1 MKRTSETWTQLD
13 WVDTLNATSSRGSA
27 AGATRC
33 GLPVGPTT
41 APSGRDP
48 ALASLSA
55 RQAEERGL
63 LTSGT
68 SGRTGTISS
77 ASADLQSSLESRLR
91 ARTAS
96 VGSTLYALT
105 WKDRATPSGRLI
117 CALRAS
123 ARRISDSGS
132 GLLGW
137 PTPQVADI
145 NHARGS
151 REYADRTLARAQ
163 PPSNVALYAQL
174 AGWPTPTV
182 GNADGSQIAKDASVT
197 GRRPDGSKATVSLN
211 AVVQAAGWPTP
222 AASDG
227 ERSGSGITEGMT
239 GVSLTQMSK
248 MVGWQ
253 TPKASEGMGR
263 YGVTNGT
270 VYPKLWGEAELA
282 GWPTPMAGT
291 PARNGNNE
299 AGNNDSS
306 RKTVELAGW
315 PTPAMMDGNRAGKA
329 TTFEGYLQHKEKHA
343 ARGVNAQ
350 FHLNAAADCSGWPTP
365 TTRDHK
371 DTGDLS
377 GSMFR
382 RDGQLRDDTVPRV
395 ATMCG
400 PARLTATGEMLTGSS
415 AEMESGG
422 QLNPAHSR
430 WLMGYPPA
438 WDDCGV
444 MAMPSSR
451 KSRQPSSG
459 A

>member
-13 WVDTLNATSSRGSA
+13 WVDTLNATSSQGSA

-41 APSGRDP
+41 APSGRDL

-96 VGSTLYALT
+96 GGSTLYALT

-123 ARRISDSGS
+123 VRRISDKDS

-137 PTPQVADI
+137 PTPAATTYGENLDKEM
-145 NHARGS
+145 ARRARL
-151 REYADRTLARAQ
+151 REQHGNGNGAGMTTALAAQ
-163 PPSNVALYAQL
+163 M
-174 AGWPTPTV
+174 AGWPTPNTPSGGRSV
-182 GNADGSQIAKDASVT
+182 SIEKMDAT
-197 GRRPDGSKATVSLN
+197 GRTFDGKKHTASLEH
-211 AVVQAAGWPTP
+211 AVKFT
-222 AASDG
+222 
-227 ERSGSGITEGMT
+227 
-239 GVSLTQMSK
+239 
-248 MVGWQ
+248 
-253 TPKASEGMGR
+253 
-263 YGVTNGT
+263 
-270 VYPKLWGEAELA
+270 
-282 GWPTPMAGT
+282 
-291 PARNGNNE
+291 
-299 AGNNDSS
+299 
-306 RKTVELAGW
+306 
-315 PTPAMMDGNRAGKA
+315 
-329 TTFEGYLQHKEKHA
+329 
-343 ARGVNAQ
+343 
-350 FHLNAAADCSGWPTP
+350 GWPTP

-395 ATMCG
+395 AWLAG

-415 AEMESGG
+415 AGMTAGG

-430 WLMGYPPA
+430 WLMGLPIAWQMCYPPA
-438 WDDCGV
+438 
-444 MAMPSSR
+444 
-451 KSRQPSSG
+451 K
-459 A
+459 